1 MKLPKNFGG
10 QGLAATLQKAQDAMA
25 RAKNI
30 ENDLRAETIV
40 VQKGPVCAE
49 FDGTGFIKSVK
60 IGKEALDDVEM
71 LEDLIAGAVRDG
83 FTQATALREKKLS
96 EIMPDLP
103 AGLGF

>member
-25 RAKNI
+25 RAKNL
-30 ENDLRAETIV
+30 ENELKEQTLT
-40 VQKGPVCAE
+40 VQKGPVSAE
-49 FDGTGFIKSVK
+49 FDGTGMIKSIK
-60 IGKEALDDVEM
+60 IAKEATEDIEM
-71 LEDLIAGAVRDG
+71 LEDLVTGAVRDG
-83 FTQATALREKKLS
+83 FTQATALREKKLA